1 MNEVTQKIAF
11 SLKLEVASH
20 ISGMKWKDTKRNAC
34 VWQTPGPGSAILS
47 AGWKLPKAIE
57 LFS

>member
-11 SLKLEVASH
+11 SFKLEVASH
-20 ISGMKWKDTKRNAC
+20 ISGMKWKDTKRNA
-34 VWQTPGPGSAILS
+34 GPGSAIRS
-47 AGWKLPKAIE
+47 AGLKLPKAIE